1 MKRLLAILTFAV
13 LAAAA
18 PGRADVTTAI
28 VEGTVNDAK
37 TGKAIPDVQVMA
49 VTASGN
55 VTSRTDAKGF
65 YMLWD
70 VPPGPAIIAF
80 QREGF
85 MLEEHLICIYPGLTR
100 TVSTHL
106 HEHTG
111 QGYVLMSSMMKN
123 PVFEQ
128 TTSTRYMGPC

>member
-1 MKRLLAILTFAV
+1 MKRLLALFAFA
-13 LAAAA
+13 LLLSAGA
-18 PGRADVTTAI
+18 RADVTTAI
-28 VEGTVNDAK
+28 VEGTVTDAK
-37 TGKAIPDVQVMA
+37 TGKPIADVQVMA
-49 VTASGN
+49 VTASGD
-55 VTSRTDAKGF
+55 VTSRTDGKGF

-85 MLEEHLICIYPGLTR
+85 MLEEHLICIYPGLAR

-111 QGYVLMSSMMKN
+111 QAYVLMSSMLKA

-128 TTSTRYMGPC
+128 TTSTHYLGPC